1 MPLPNWNS
9 AGSSWMWDGK
19 SWMWLRW
26 SSRWLGWNLKWLT
39 RCTNIDVQHA
49 TVSGRSTSID
59 VSGSTLRIVTICGLD
74 DCWPL
79 TVYQQM
85 TEAPSTISDQLG
97 RKHLRSTTI
106 RCSVTRPYK
115 SWTIWSRRNLI
126 LPGCSLEQRD
136 NNKMIKLGTEVN
148 NHLVHILS
156 QSSMMITNHPSPCFI
171 CQCESC

>member
-39 RCTNIDVQHA
+39 RCTNMIC
-49 TVSGRSTSID
+49 TGRWHRDWQWQIYID
-59 VSGSTLRIVTICGLD
+59 VSGPTLRIVTIRRLD
-74 DCWPL
+74 DCWLL
-79 TVYQQM
+79 TVYKQM
-85 TEAPSTISDQLG
+85 TEAPSTISDQRG
-97 RKHLRSTTI
+97 RKRLRSTTI
-106 RCSVTRPYK
+106 MCSVTRPYK
-115 SWTIWSRRNLI
+115 SWTIWSRHNLI

-148 NHLVHILS
+148 IVNNHLVHILS
-156 QSSMMITNHPSPCFI
+156 
-171 CQCESC
+171 